1 MLEEI
6 VKQIPQQWE
15 EKLDGSYIKVFFHDG
30 WHICTRSTFG
40 QGKINWSGVTW
51 AEVVRRHL
59 NLDGLDKTITY
70 IFELVGPLNRIIRV
84 YEEGL
89 YLIAGR
95 QNGYELSDRT
105 LDNLSCQMGVNR
117 PQTYQVS
124 REDLKDWMAK
134 LELADPTHEGVIL
147 KDSQFNRYKF
157 KSKTWYASANIW
169 ANGNVATPRSFV
181 EFYIRGE
188 DAELMAMFPQYAE
201 IFTVYKNALDS
212 LVALAKQA
220 AHEYKELGQKEFADK
235 VVGTPYAPLA
245 FAARKGKD
253 MFDVNYLV
261 KYLKGL

>member
-15 EKLDGSYIKVFFHDG
+15 DKWDELTKQNPALFPP
-30 WHICTRSTFG
+30 
-40 QGKINWSGVTW
+40 GVTW

-95 QNGYELSDRT
+95 RNGYELSDRT

-157 KSKTWYASANIW
+157 KSKT
-169 ANGNVATPRSFV
+169 
-181 EFYIRGE
+181 
-188 DAELMAMFPQYAE
+188 
-201 IFTVYKNALDS
+201 
-212 LVALAKQA
+212 
-220 AHEYKELGQKEFADK
+220 
-235 VVGTPYAPLA
+235 
-245 FAARKGKD
+245 
-253 MFDVNYLV
+253 
-261 KYLKGL
+261 